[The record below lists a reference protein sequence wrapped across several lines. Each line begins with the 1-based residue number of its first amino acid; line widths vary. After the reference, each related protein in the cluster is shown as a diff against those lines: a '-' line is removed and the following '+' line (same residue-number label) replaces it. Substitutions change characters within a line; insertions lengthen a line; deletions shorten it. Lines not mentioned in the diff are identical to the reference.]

1 MASTSDQFFYL
12 DSPTQFEE
20 WVDFD
25 QFLDLPSAYGD
36 EYSASA
42 STNSVSPDMALPYDA
57 EMLSTDLLDFG
68 PSAFPDMLNYDAS
81 QESFFADLSPEMGMI
96 DDHAVAM
103 DDSTFYNY
111 PQYDASFDFR
121 QVVEAQ
127 AAADPRVASIKEKRR
142 EAAIALHLQRLCEA
156 TALDLD
162 MSSDSNTSFSSPA
175 WSEYVRGS
183 NSPQSAS
190 ASPKTPSAPAPAAGT
205 GGVEMVLDL
214 NMNTAANLPKK
225 QKPRSQAQKENYI
238 KARKYGACEKHKKQ
252 HKRCNCLEKAAAR
265 MGVNDVPLNVAYKER
280 PQPSAHSSPVLPDS
294 RVSSVSGHDRSVSP
308 TIRPMT
314 RVPTVEALKRAI
326 NSSPGHDTSTQSS
339 GVLPSVR
346 TTTKRTS
353 GVPGHNPRFI
363 VSAFP
368 APVEQGYKTA
378 AVQSDRALNVKL
390 NGSGVRGHDPQYNA
404 SGFLTPVKGVG
415 QNVSRPNASV
425 SQPPRATESRGLTQT
440 NLRGVAAA
448 VSSVKTADKAAGSV
462 GQNVSRQPQSVPQ
475 SVKTTN
481 RRAIGQSNLRWR
493 LVGFSPTT
501 DAGVASGVQESRNT
515 RQTMSTTTTSKPSDP
530 RTPNLDV
537 RRPRHTL
544 SAHRVDSNVSSNA
557 PVSSQALP
565 LTVPTTGRTSGTL
578 GVLPTNNS
586 QRSMAGFKKPMDILF
601 TRTRVQVE
609 VSSQGRRSDSA
620 PSSCPTLQSG
630 QSSLATRSISTQLGG
645 LFSRTVSA
653 CAGIG
658 LSSVSFASWSE
669 QSIGQCISILGSQLM
684 AARKSFQA
692 LQTSLI

>member
-1 MASTSDQFFYL
+1 MERRMSQRRLNQWSKTNENPRRKAVSGSQRSLAEVGDPKEEWAARCSAESSGASFCDLRPSGRLLRLESLYNTVLSPSASVFRFSLSFPPPCSSLGLITTGLLASRPFDTPVYPIPLYLYTRYSLLPILIPSFFLSSLSVIRTPPLPIQTENRQVISEIMASTSDQFFYL

-103 DDSTFYNY
+103 DDSTFYDY

-183 NSPQSAS
+183 NSPQSTS
-190 ASPKTPSAPAPAAGT
+190 ASPKTPSAPAPAA

-252 HKRCNCLEKAAAR
+252 HKR
-265 MGVNDVPLNVAYKER
+265 V
-280 PQPSAHSSPVLPDS
+280 SSPPCL
-294 RVSSVSGHDRSVSP
+294 
-308 TIRPMT
+308 
-314 RVPTVEALKRAI
+314 
-326 NSSPGHDTSTQSS
+326 
-339 GVLPSVR
+339 
-346 TTTKRTS
+346 
-353 GVPGHNPRFI
+353 
-363 VSAFP
+363 
-368 APVEQGYKTA
+368 
-378 AVQSDRALNVKL
+378 
-390 NGSGVRGHDPQYNA
+390 DPQ
-404 SGFLTPVKGVG
+404 S
-415 QNVSRPNASV
+415 
-425 SQPPRATESRGLTQT
+425 
-440 NLRGVAAA
+440 
-448 VSSVKTADKAAGSV
+448 
-462 GQNVSRQPQSVPQ
+462 
-475 SVKTTN
+475 
-481 RRAIGQSNLRWR
+481 
-493 LVGFSPTT
+493 LV
-501 DAGVASGVQESRNT
+501 RY
-515 RQTMSTTTTSKPSDP
+515 
-530 RTPNLDV
+530 
-537 RRPRHTL
+537 
-544 SAHRVDSNVSSNA
+544 
-557 PVSSQALP
+557 
-565 LTVPTTGRTSGTL
+565 
-578 GVLPTNNS
+578 
-586 QRSMAGFKKPMDILF
+586 
-601 TRTRVQVE
+601 
-609 VSSQGRRSDSA
+609 
-620 PSSCPTLQSG
+620 
-630 QSSLATRSISTQLGG
+630 
-645 LFSRTVSA
+645 
-653 CAGIG
+653 
-658 LSSVSFASWSE
+658 
-669 QSIGQCISILGSQLM
+669 
-684 AARKSFQA
+684 
-692 LQTSLI
+692 